1 MPGYGVDF
9 NHSKYTL
16 QKGILI
22 CHHGF
27 IWNFNESPYFIV
39 CGLCTYTISNAFYH
53 PLDIHSIRQMD
64 VKARLIKCK
73 DWDDVSVIGGKI
85 FLTSSQPNK
94 NERVAARKD
103 KHWRSAY
110 FQTQCVT
117 LGLINNV
124 DHGNV
129 FIANYF
135 VIHISAFVR
144 VTE

>member
-1 MPGYGVDF
+1 
-9 NHSKYTL
+9 
-16 QKGILI
+16 
-22 CHHGF
+22 
-27 IWNFNESPYFIV
+27 
-39 CGLCTYTISNAFYH
+39 
-53 PLDIHSIRQMD
+53 MD